1 MKLKDPKTARE
12 VTEVGPG
19 DYIKVC
25 GVWVEIE
32 SNTAFGLDRAPKDW
46 VIKDTRGG
54 VYGMFDVSRYA
65 KAGDLVD

>member
-1 MKLKDPKTARE
+1 MKLKDLKTARG

-25 GVWVEIE
+25 GAWVKIE
-32 SNTAFGLDRAPKDW
+32 SNTAFGETRTPKNW
-46 VIKDTRGG
+46 VIKDVHGG
-54 VYGMFDVSRYA
+54 SYGMFDVSRYA